1 MKKLYKEYPVTAGGG
16 TITLKANAINDYYLI
31 NGDDVTLTS
40 NLTIT
45 IDEAS
50 KNNVIKIY
58 WLQDVTL
65 NGNTIT
71 ILGKSITR
79 ATLSDAIIKAAY
91 DGTDWN
97 VWIVDDVDLTGLQS
111 SPVASEGYI
120 QVSDG
125 KGGFTSVETATLSI
139 TTGFIIGG
147 ANPNIEAP
155 SFVVGALNTT
165 DVPVIILGDKNTFS
179 TGISGQVYGYNND
192 VSGDNSITIGKGLKT
207 NSFEE
212 ITLGYYNTDETALS
226 ATTWSSNDKL
236 FSIGN
241 GTSVED
247 GKGGLVEDRKDAL
260 VVYKNGKV
268 KLQNILNLTP
278 LEELPDIADS
288 EMGDICVIDN
298 LYNGTIWFFDGIA
311 WGEITVVIP

>member
-120 QVSDG
+120 QISDG
-125 KGGFTSVETATLSI
+125 KGGFTSVPNYRMGM
-139 TTGFIIGG
+139 TTGFILGD
-147 ANPNIEAP
+147 NPDIEAA
-155 SFVVGALNTT
+155 SFVVGASNTA
-165 DVPVIILGDKNTFS
+165 DVPVRILGSNNTFS
-179 TGISGQVYGYNND
+179 TGKSGRVMGDSND
-192 VSGDNSITIGKGLKT
+192 ISGDNSFTIGSGLKN
-207 NSFEE
+207 NSYKE
-212 ITLGYYNTDETALS
+212 IVVGYYNTDVTALS

-241 GTSVED
+241 GTSD
-247 GKGGLVEDRKDAL
+247 KNRKDAL
-260 VVYKNGKV
+260 VIYKNGKAQ
-268 KLQNILNLTP
+268 LQNILNLTP
-278 LEELPDIADS
+278 LEELPAVEDS

-298 LYNGTIWFFDGIA
+298 LYNGTLWFFDGIA

>member
-120 QVSDG
+120 QISDG
-125 KGGFTSVETATLSI
+125 KGGFTSVPNYRMGM
-139 TTGFIIGG
+139 TTGFILGD
-147 ANPNIEAP
+147 NPDIEAA
-155 SFVVGALNTT
+155 SFVVGASNTA
-165 DVPVIILGDKNTFS
+165 DVPVRILGSNNTFS
-179 TGISGQVYGYNND
+179 TGKSGGKSGQVIGDSND
-192 VSGDNSITIGKGLKT
+192 ISGDDSITIGTELKN
-207 NSFEE
+207 NSYKE
-212 ITLGYYNTDETALS
+212 IVVGYYNTDVTALS

-241 GTSVED
+241 GTYKSGTV
-247 GKGGLVEDRKDAL
+247 DRKDAL
-260 VVYKNGKV
+260 VIYKNGKAQ
-268 KLQNILNLTP
+268 LQNILNLTP
-278 LEELPDIADS
+278 LEELPAVEDS
-288 EMGDICVIDN
+288 KMGDICVIDN
-298 LYNGTIWFFDGIA
+298 LYNGTLWFFDGIA